1 MASDMAPHDT
11 DELYGL
17 PLDRFIA
24 ERDALARALRGDG
37 QREQAATVARLRKPS
52 VAAWAVN
59 QLARAQAGAMAELF
73 SAGDE
78 LREIQSEV
86 LAGRRDAPALRA
98 AAEQER
104 AAVDALIGLAR
115 GLLTSEGHELSAT
128 VLDRVAETLNAAALD
143 DDARAV
149 VREARLERELR
160 HVGLGAGAPSAPST
174 GERAV
179 RRGGKRAAGRPGAE
193 EREQRVEA
201 ADLRTK
207 PEPAEQRAE
216 ARRAERERA
225 DARRAARIAEAQARR
240 EADRAA
246 RALNIARERRERAAE
261 ALSEADAALAE
272 AESEAKAAADAHRR
286 AREELDG
293 L

>member
-1 MASDMAPHDT
+1 MAPSDT

-17 PLDRFIA
+17 ALDRFIP
-24 ERDALARALRGDG
+24 ERDGLARALRADG

-59 QLARAQAGAMAELF
+59 QLARTQPGAMAELF

-104 AAVDALIGLAR
+104 TAVDALISVAR

-143 DDARAV
+143 DDARAA
-149 VREARLERELR
+149 VREGRLERELR
-160 HVGLGAGAPSAPST
+160 HVGLGAGAPQPQRAPK
-174 GERAV
+174 RAV
-179 RRGGKRAAGRPGAE
+179 AKKERRQRTEAAG
-193 EREQRVEA
+193 
-201 ADLRTK
+201 
-207 PEPAEQRAE
+207 QRAD
-216 ARRAERERA
+216 AKRAERERA

-240 EADRAA
+240 EADRAQ

-261 ALSEADAALAE
+261 ALSEADAALAQ
-272 AESEAKAAADAHRR
+272 AQSEAQDAADAHRR